1 MKLAIYILNLLYTW
15 FNGFDNGTNV
25 HYHKLQIKS
34 LSLPFIG
41 RVIN

>member
-15 FNGFDNGTNV
+15 LNGFDNGTNV

-34 LSLPFIG
+34 LPFIG